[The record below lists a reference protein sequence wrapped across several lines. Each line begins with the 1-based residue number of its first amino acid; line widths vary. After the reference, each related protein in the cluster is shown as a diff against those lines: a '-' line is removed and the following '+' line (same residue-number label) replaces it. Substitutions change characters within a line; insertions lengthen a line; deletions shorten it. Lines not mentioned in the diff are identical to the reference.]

1 VSVQD
6 SFQLLVGLSFC
17 GPQIQEK
24 IWNCARKDR
33 AGCRPEAIC
42 LLSSLAER
50 PLRVLGCRVGLADG
64 GSMPRWRSRRPIEAG
79 AFGATYFGALV
90 MEVLF
95 GGLIILIGFGSALA
109 YIALQ
114 LYTGIRW
121 RGGWRIVAL
130 LPLLLMI
137 PVFVIT
143 ALAYAQQSN
152 LWPILLIFAAP
163 LGTGY
168 LVILMVIRRSV
179 TQPPYK

>member
-1 VSVQD
+1 
-6 SFQLLVGLSFC
+6 
-17 GPQIQEK
+17 
-24 IWNCARKDR
+24 
-33 AGCRPEAIC
+33 
-42 LLSSLAER
+42 
-50 PLRVLGCRVGLADG
+50 
-64 GSMPRWRSRRPIEAG
+64 M
-79 AFGATYFGALV
+79 
-90 MEVLF
+90 
-95 GGLIILIGFGSALA
+95 
-109 YIALQ
+109 
-114 LYTGIRW
+114 
-121 RGGWRIVAL
+121 AL

>member
-1 VSVQD
+1 
-6 SFQLLVGLSFC
+6 
-17 GPQIQEK
+17 
-24 IWNCARKDR
+24 
-33 AGCRPEAIC
+33 
-42 LLSSLAER
+42 
-50 PLRVLGCRVGLADG
+50 
-64 GSMPRWRSRRPIEAG
+64 
-79 AFGATYFGALV
+79 